1 MPLRYVV
8 CFHLVNWAVSTA
20 PTSTVRWQAP
30 AAHCVALHALVCLLR
45 AVEVDACG
53 QKADAPDTGE
63 APSDCRQGLGARGV
77 ATEKGVLLLVLK
89 ACDVFN
95 AQAQVVTTC
104 CMLMRI
110 GVRYSEQD
118 EGDEQSKVRFFL
130 SGVVDVLGWAG
141 FGSA

>member
-1 MPLRYVV
+1 M
-8 CFHLVNWAVSTA
+8 A

-30 AAHCVALHALVCLLR
+30 EAHCVALHALVCLLR

-53 QKADAPDTGE
+53 QKADTPDTGGT
-63 APSDCRQGLGARGV
+63 ASDCSKGLGARGV

-95 AQAQVVTTC
+95 AHAQVVTTC

-110 GVRYSEQD
+110 GVRYSEQG
-118 EGDEQSKVRFFL
+118 EVDEQSKVRC
-130 SGVVDVLGWAG
+130 
-141 FGSA
+141 

>member
-1 MPLRYVV
+1 D
-8 CFHLVNWAVSTA
+8 HTA
-20 PTSTVRWQAP
+20 HGGEPSGCPKVPNRWRAP

-53 QKADAPDTGE
+53 QKADTPDTGGT
-63 APSDCRQGLGARGV
+63 ASDCSKGLGARGV

-110 GVRYSEQD
+110 GVRYSE
-118 EGDEQSKVRFFL
+118 
-130 SGVVDVLGWAG
+130 
-141 FGSA
+141 